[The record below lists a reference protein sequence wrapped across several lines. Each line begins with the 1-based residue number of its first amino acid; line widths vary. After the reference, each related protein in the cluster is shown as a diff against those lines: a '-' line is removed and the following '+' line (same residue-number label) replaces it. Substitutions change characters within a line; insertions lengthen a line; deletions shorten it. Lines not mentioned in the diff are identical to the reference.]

1 MIVTTIKNENTEVCI
16 MPVLTNE
23 NRRYL
28 ITYETL
34 NAVTH
39 GLGVLAAVVG
49 ATLLLWESMHADFDG
64 FTMAAL
70 WIYAVSIITFLL
82 ASTLFHAL
90 VFTKAGKVFQ
100 FLDHSG
106 IYLVILGSYTPYTW
120 LFLPHNVGWP
130 IWGTILGLTIAGIVY
145 DLFFVGRWP
154 WVSVL
159 IYVVMGWLIILAFPS
174 LHHSLTPFAF
184 NLLLAGGI
192 TYTLGA
198 GLYLIPKLPMSHVYW
213 HLFVLGGAA
222 LMYVSIFSMLF

>member
-1 MIVTTIKNENTEVCI
+1 
-16 MPVLTNE
+16 MPTLTKE

-39 GLGVLAAVVG
+39 GIGVIAAIIG
-49 ATLLLWESMHADFDG
+49 ATLLIINSVQHNFST
-64 FTMAAL
+64 FTIVAL
-70 WIYAVSIITFLL
+70 TIYAISIISFLL

-90 VFTKAGKVFQ
+90 IFTKAGKIFQ

-120 LFLPHNVGWP
+120 LFLDTKIGWP
-130 IWGTILGLTIAGIVY
+130 IWLTILLCTILGFIY

-154 WVSVL
+154 WVSVI
-159 IYVVMGWLIILAFPS
+159 IYVVMGWLIILAFPA
-174 LHHSLTPFAF
+174 LHAALTPFAF
-184 NLLLAGGI
+184 YLLLAGGI

-198 GLYLIPKLPMSHVYW
+198 LLYLMPKLPLGHVYW
-213 HLFVLGGAA
+213 HLFVLLGAT
-222 LMYVSIFSMLF
+222 LMYISIYSMLFN

>member
-1 MIVTTIKNENTEVCI
+1 
-16 MPVLTNE
+16 MPTLTNE

-39 GLGVLAAVVG
+39 GIGVLAAIVG
-49 ATLLLWESMHADFDG
+49 ATLLMINSVQHHFSA
-64 FTMAAL
+64 FTIVAL
-70 WIYAVSIITFLL
+70 AIYATSIISFLL

-90 VFTKAGKVFQ
+90 IFTKAGKIFQ

-120 LFLPHNVGWP
+120 LFLEHSVGWT
-130 IWGTILGLTIAGIVY
+130 IWGTILLCTILGFVY

-154 WVSVL
+154 WLSVI
-159 IYVVMGWLIILAFPS
+159 IYVVMGWLIVLAFPA
-174 LHHSLTPFAF
+174 LHIALTPFAF
-184 NLLLAGGI
+184 YLLLAGGI

-198 GLYLIPKLPMSHVYW
+198 LLYLIPNLPLSHVYW
-213 HLFVLGGAA
+213 HIFVLVGAT
-222 LMYVSIFSMLF
+222 LMYISIYSMLFN